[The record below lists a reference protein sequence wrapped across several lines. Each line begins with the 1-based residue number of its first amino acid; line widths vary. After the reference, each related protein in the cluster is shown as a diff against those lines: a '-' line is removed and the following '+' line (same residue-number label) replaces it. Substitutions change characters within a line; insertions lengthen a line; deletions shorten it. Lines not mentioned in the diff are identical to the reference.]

1 MRQVVDCVLEDNDL
15 GAFMAGAM
23 SANASMIL
31 LNNSVFGTLRPSP
44 CRGGSE
50 ASART
55 AGQ

>member
-31 LNNSVFGTLRPSP
+31 LNNSVFGTP
-44 CRGGSE
+44 
-50 ASART
+50 ASVSLPGRV
-55 AGQ
+55 